1 MRMADHNGDDPPIAH
16 LGAEELQR
24 LPRGIPAAAAVHDDP
39 AVFAADEGD
48 IGNIVAA
55 HLIDAVGDLK
65 KAVNVV

>member
-24 LPRGIPAAAAVHDDP
+24 LLRGISAVHDDP
-39 AVFAADEGD
+39 AVLAADEGD